1 MQGKSFKPTKA
12 QREDVMLFVACGM
25 SEEAMAAVIGIQRQ
39 TLRKHFA
46 EELLTGHA
54 RIRSE
59 NFKNLRKAA
68 RAGNVAA
75 IKYLD
80 LKGGVPAGAAP
91 SQVALGKK
99 EIRQIEAQ
107 QTPEDPEWG
116 QLIH

>member
-1 MQGKSFKPTKA
+1 MFKPTKA

-59 NFKNLRKAA
+59 NIKNLRKAA
-68 RAGNVAA
+68 KAGNVAA

-80 LKGGVPAGAAP
+80 LKGGVQAVAGSPAQEP
-91 SQVALGKK
+91 LGKK
-99 EIRQIEAQ
+99 EALSQAAKTAHAGSRF
-107 QTPEDPEWG
+107 D
-116 QLIH
+116 LN